1 MIIGARQHAEH
12 VAARQR
18 QKGAKTVVFR
28 PGSLPH
34 DFFGIA
40 CRKTRSQFLAC
51 LKRGESA
58 GGTFPT
64 NEDEA
69 GRSAVARIAD
79 AVWCAGTDFAFVPI
93 PVDEVSVF
101 PKAKH
106 DDLTDCVSMGLLYLR
121 KHGFIAMPKEVED
134 ERRWRETYQS
144 SSFASH
150 SSVAERYGA

>member
-1 MIIGARQHAEH
+1 M
-12 VAARQR
+12 
-18 QKGAKTVVFR
+18 
-28 PGSLPH
+28 
-34 DFFGIA
+34 
-40 CRKTRSQFLAC
+40 
-51 LKRGESA
+51 
-58 GGTFPT
+58 
-64 NEDEA
+64 
-69 GRSAVARIAD
+69 
-79 AVWCAGTDFAFVPI
+79 PI